1 MWVDVHRQT
10 SKLNVNRQNTVWKWE
25 SKQWSR
31 IEPRRVLTKLTLQ
44 KTGKRLVISVNDI
57 GSIDICVSVG
67 GAGGQG
73 EM

>member
-1 MWVDVHRQT
+1 MWVGVHRQT
-10 SKLNVNRQNTVWKWE
+10 SKLNVNRQNTVWQWE